1 MVLLIVFALVSG
13 LRVRLAAHGEGALL
27 SIAFAPPEP
36 PRPKEPKPKV
46 MPKAASA
53 PKGAPAPRGLKNEA
67 TPVVA
72 PKVVPLIKPPP
83 VVVATQAGIGQ
94 AANNGASDRP
104 GPGQGAGGIGNG
116 LGGGGTGGNGTGG
129 AVVGPRQIR
138 GRLSFSDLPP
148 GLLEPGREASVGVRY
163 VVNVDGRVIDCEAD
177 QPSGFPVLDATTCHL
192 IEKRFRFK
200 PARDAQGR
208 PVPATIAESHTWYI
222 KLEDRDR

>member
-1 MVLLIVFALVSG
+1 VVLLIVFALVSG

-27 SIAFAPPEP
+27 SIAFAPPER

-46 MPKAASA
+46 MPKTTSA
-53 PKGAPAPRGLKNEA
+53 PKGAPAPRGLKNKA

-72 PKVVPLIKPPP
+72 PPVVPLIVPPQ

-94 AANNGASDRP
+94 AANTGASNRP

-116 LGGGGTGGNGTGG
+116 NGGGGTGGNGTGG

-138 GRLSFSDLPP
+138 GRLSFDDLPP
-148 GLLEPGREASVGVRY
+148 GLLQPGREAKVGVRY
-163 VVNVDGRVIDCEAD
+163 IVDVDGRVIDCEAD
-177 QPSGFPVLDATTCHL
+177 EPSGFPVLDNTTCHL

-200 PARDAQGR
+200 PARDAEGR
-208 PVPATIAESHTWYI
+208 PVPATIAESHTWFI
-222 KLEDRDR
+222 KEDDRER